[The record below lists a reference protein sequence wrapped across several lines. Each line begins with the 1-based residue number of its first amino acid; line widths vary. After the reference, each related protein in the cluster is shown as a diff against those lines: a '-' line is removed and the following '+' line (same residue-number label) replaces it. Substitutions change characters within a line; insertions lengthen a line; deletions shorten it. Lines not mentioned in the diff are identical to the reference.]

1 MSSTLLSLRMRL
13 AANERTERVET
24 GGEGE
29 RTFEINVV
37 FVRDGQ
43 DVVALV
49 GLDGLDEVS
58 LRVFEVDL
66 DSTNRMT
73 RAGSNQKRNEED
85 KL

>member
-1 MSSTLLSLRMRL
+1 MSGQNAWRR
-13 AANERTERVET
+13 

-29 RTFEINVV
+29 RTFEINVIL
-37 FVRDGQ
+37 VRDGQ

-66 DSTNRMT
+66 YSTNRMT
-73 RAGSNQKRNEED
+73 RAGSNQKQNEED